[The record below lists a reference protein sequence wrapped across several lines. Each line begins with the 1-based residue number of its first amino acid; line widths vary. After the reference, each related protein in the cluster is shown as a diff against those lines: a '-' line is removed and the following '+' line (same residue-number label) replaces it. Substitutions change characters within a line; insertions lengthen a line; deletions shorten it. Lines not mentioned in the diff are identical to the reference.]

1 MIEEIKIDKSNEE
14 IDNKRDAYIT
24 DNKVSFDFF
33 NEESF
38 TMYKV
43 HILKEDENIDYLCT
57 LYNVSKEEI
66 EKYNNINELIN
77 GSKIIIPTSN
87 E

>member
-1 MIEEIKIDKSNEE
+1 
-14 IDNKRDAYIT
+14 
-24 DNKVSFDFF
+24 
-33 NEESF
+33 
-38 TMYKV
+38 MYKV